1 MTPRAF
7 WDRHGGLL
15 EENPDDRSQVRYVWT
30 GRDLSVCRPQSEW
43 GGSYGSRWIAEL
55 VHGPLIPTA

>member
-15 EENPDDRSQVRYVWT
+15 EENPADPSQVRYIWDT
-30 GRDLSVCRPQSEW
+30 SWAVCRPQSEW
-43 GGSYGSRWIAEL
+43 GGSYGSRWIAEML
-55 VHGPLIPTA
+55 HGPLIPTA

>member
-15 EENPDDRSQVRYVWT
+15 EEKPGDPFQVRYVWSGQST
-30 GRDLSVCRPQSEW
+30 VCLPHRE
-43 GGSYGSRWIAEL
+43 GGSYGSRWIAERL
-55 VHGPLIPTA
+55 HGPLIAAA